1 MGKLIR
7 VENMNVR
14 KPIHPVYRM
23 PDRPCSKQKATARP
37 LRFAVFLALMALPFT
52 TAGAEDFSSLPQ
64 MPETPALDFSEDL
77 HTTPA
82 RTKTIVQAYEIWDT
96 QYCELT
102 PMPFL

>member
-1 MGKLIR
+1 
-7 VENMNVR
+7 
-14 KPIHPVYRM
+14 
-23 PDRPCSKQKATARP
+23 
-37 LRFAVFLALMALPFT
+37 MALPFT

-102 PMPFL
+102 PMPFLCKKCISSNQQFVRIIEIAPNSAPMRHYECRPFEQPYLY